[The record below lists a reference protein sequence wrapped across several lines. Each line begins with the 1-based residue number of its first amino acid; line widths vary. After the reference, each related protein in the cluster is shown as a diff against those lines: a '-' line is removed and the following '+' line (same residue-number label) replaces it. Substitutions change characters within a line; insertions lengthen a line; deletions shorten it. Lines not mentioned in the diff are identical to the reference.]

1 MAKKKAKKK
10 IARDP
15 NYCIVCGSSE
25 GDDDV
30 PGTKVEV
37 RKGLNFG
44 DNEPVY
50 ICKPCNGFFQPV
62 SDYTNNQIIELSKNE
77 PLLKVYRRAMRL
89 ASLSSMRAPEVI
101 LTNEIV
107 QSIRSVVRYMDAYED
122 IKRGLFETNV
132 PIFSDEQLVGL
143 IIAAELALGNKKKI
157 I

>member
-1 MAKKKAKKK
+1 MAKKKSKKK

-50 ICKPCNGFFQPV
+50 ICKPCDGFFQPV
-62 SDYTNNQIIELSKNE
+62 SDYTNKQIVELYKNE
-77 PLLKVYRRAMRL
+77 PVLRLYTRAMRL
-89 ASLSSMRAPEVI
+89 ASLSSMRAPECI
-101 LTNEIV
+101 LTNEV
-107 QSIRSVVRYMDAYED
+107 MQSVRSLVHHMNAYED
-122 IKRGLFETNV
+122 IKRALFETNV
-132 PIFSDEQLVGL
+132 PIFSDTQLVDL
-143 IIAAELALGNKKKI
+143 IVAAELALGKKKRT
-157 I
+157 